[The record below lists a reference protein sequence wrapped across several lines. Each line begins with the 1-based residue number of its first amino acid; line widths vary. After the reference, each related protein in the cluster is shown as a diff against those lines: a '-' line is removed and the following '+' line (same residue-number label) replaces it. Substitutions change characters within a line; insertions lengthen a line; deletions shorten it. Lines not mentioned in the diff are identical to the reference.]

1 MLYNPGLVGAFSPS
15 AMYCPVASVVL
26 LPITIGESA
35 VMSIVFEL
43 IGVGAPPEETEV
55 PSISLFASTNML
67 TCQYQTLSPQA
78 GTLPDLLLK
87 FQWISP
93 LNSHARDNKLQLPPL
108 A

>member
-1 MLYNPGLVGAFSPS
+1 
-15 AMYCPVASVVL
+15 
-26 LPITIGESA
+26 
-35 VMSIVFEL
+35 
-43 IGVGAPPEETEV
+43 VGAPPEETEV

-67 TCQYQTLSPQA
+67 TCQYQTPSPQA